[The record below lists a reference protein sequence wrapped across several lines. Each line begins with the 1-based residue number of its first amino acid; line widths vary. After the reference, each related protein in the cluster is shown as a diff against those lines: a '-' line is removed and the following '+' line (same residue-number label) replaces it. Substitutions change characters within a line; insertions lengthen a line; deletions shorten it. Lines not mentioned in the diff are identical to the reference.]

1 MVKKDIENLKEK
13 YISNVSSEDRFS
25 LIDEILLRYIKKKS
39 VHPNKAGKVS
49 FFLGGGSNSGKS
61 TFRNTLTEGHKDL
74 LIIDSDELK
83 KEIPEYEELVYADST
98 VAASIVHKESSLMAS
113 LLLKKSIEQE
123 ISSLFDGTLK
133 DAKKYVNFISLLRQ
147 AEFEVHLIIIDVPVK
162 IALERNR
169 IRYEEA
175 KAKGEYPRLV
185 PDEDVILSHSRIAKS
200 FMILKDLVDS
210 WFIIDTRG
218 NNDEI
223 IARLEK
229 GKEEDILNDEKYQE
243 FLKK

>member
-1 MVKKDIENLKEK
+1 MVKKDIEHLKEK
-13 YISNVSSEDRFS
+13 YISNLSSKDRLS
-25 LIDEILLRYIKKKS
+25 LIDEILLLYIKKKS
-39 VHPNKAGKVS
+39 VSPSKGKIS

-61 TFRNTLTEGHKDL
+61 TFRDTMTELNKDL
-74 LIIDSDELK
+74 LVIDSDELK
-83 KEIPEYEELVYADST
+83 KEIPEYRDLVFADST
-98 VAASIVHKESSLMAS
+98 IAASIVHKESSQMAS
-113 LLLKKSIEQE
+113 LLLVKSIEKE

-133 DAKKYVNFISLLRQ
+133 DAKKYVDFISLLRQ
-147 AEFEVHLIIIDVPVK
+147 AGFEVHLVIIDVPVQ

-200 FMILKDLVDS
+200 FIDLKELVDS
-210 WFIIDTRG
+210 WMIIDTRG
-218 NNDEI
+218 NTDDV
-223 IARLEK
+223 IARAEK
-229 GKEEDILNDEKYQE
+229 GKEKNILNNEKYQE

>member
-13 YISNVSSEDRFS
+13 YISNLSSDDRLS
-25 LIDEILLRYIKKKS
+25 LIDEILLRYINKKS
-39 VHPNKAGKVS
+39 VSPRKEGKIS

-61 TFRNTLTEGHKDL
+61 TFRNTLTEMHNDL

-83 KEIPEYEELVYADST
+83 KEIPEYEDLVFADST
-98 VAASIVHKESSLMAS
+98 VAASIVHKESSRMAS
-113 LLLKKSIEQE
+113 LLLVKSIEKE

-133 DAKKYVNFISLLRQ
+133 DAKKYVDFIALLRQ
-147 AEFEVHLIIIDVPVK
+147 AGFEVHLVIIDVPVT

-200 FMILKDLVDS
+200 FMDLKNLVDS
-210 WFIIDTRG
+210 WMIIDTRG
-218 NNDEI
+218 NTDVI
-223 IARLEK
+223 IAYLEK
-229 GKEEDILNDEKYQE
+229 GKEENILDNEKYQE